1 MSDANTQ
8 HANRNPNAAQLIQP
22 STAPPQGVG
31 GRQQAAPHPLRGGG
45 YLPICTGSEV
55 PVSAR
60 AAAATDRRLAELR
73 EMGLH
78 PLWVMA
84 AAVIGWDAF
93 VAQWEVFSAHETL
106 LDGRNRITLPSI
118 ETYRRF
124 QRNEAIR
131 GMLRAGAGAEEVCA
145 RLQEVH
151 SRPPKLSTVRR
162 MMRRMAA
169 DECKDRSALCQG
181 QLFEPG

>member
-1 MSDANTQ
+1 MNDAKTQ
-8 HANRNPNAAQLIQP
+8 PASGNPHAHPQSPALAPAA
-22 STAPPQGVG
+22 QGVG
-31 GRQQAAPHPLRGGG
+31 GRHHAAPSPGQGGG

-93 VAQWEVFSAHETL
+93 VAQWEVFSAHETM

-131 GMLRAGAGAEEVCA
+131 GLLRQGAGAEAVCA
-145 RLQEVH
+145 HLREVH

-169 DECKDRSALCQG
+169 DESKDRSAVCQG